1 MVVPEGAEWA
11 QGRSA
16 LWNAAEA
23 AEKRK
28 DEKVAREYEL
38 GLPAELDA
46 GQRRDLGRA
55 VAEDIRDRYGVAVDA
70 AIHAPDDYGDDRNHH
85 AHVMTT
91 TRVVDA
97 DGLGAK
103 TRQLDVRSSA
113 KSEERRVGNEC
124 VSQFRYRVSPGH

>member
-1 MVVPEGAEWA
+1 MLRRPPRSTRTDTLFPYTTLFRSEGAEWA
-11 QGRSA
+11 QDRSA

-28 DEKVAREYEL
+28 DAKVAREYEL

-46 GQRRDLGRA
+46 GQRRDLVRA
-55 VAEDIRDRYGVAVDA
+55 FAEDIRDRYGVAVDA
-70 AIHAPDDYGDDRNHH
+70 AIHAPHDYGDDRNHH

-97 DGLGAK
+97 DGLG
-103 TRQLDVRSSA
+103 
-113 KSEERRVGNEC
+113 
-124 VSQFRYRVSPGH
+124 